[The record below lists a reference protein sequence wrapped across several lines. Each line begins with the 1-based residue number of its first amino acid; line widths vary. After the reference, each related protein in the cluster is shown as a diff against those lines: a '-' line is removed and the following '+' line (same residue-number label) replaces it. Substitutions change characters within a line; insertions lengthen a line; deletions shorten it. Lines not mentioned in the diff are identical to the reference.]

1 MITGYDVV
9 GFAAVDGPTTSASS
23 AALTLP
29 TVSRIM
35 AGGWSNARPAAVAV
49 LGVDLLWDTEDII
62 TWDDGTDI
70 GTEA

>member
-1 MITGYDVV
+1 MN
-9 GFAAVDGPTTSASS
+9 GFDAI
-23 AALTLP
+23 AALSIAEMDEVVFYQP
-29 TVSRIM
+29 VSRIM
-35 AGGWSNARPAAVAV
+35 AGGWTNARPAAVAV